1 MMAITELRLL
11 NRRRMLFSPNIVNRR
26 RLIKWPLRLSHHT
39 LVIIGLLVFAH
50 ILSPHQVMTGHQ
62 WPISAARN
70 VVGLLG
76 LHPYWL
82 LDLECGHLKLLLG
95 YCSALFG
102 HSKLTFASGA
112 QPRIRHYF
120 SAHQDLAIGLVLLR
134 NSLVWLVMWQ
144 LRK

>member
-11 NRRRMLFSPNIVNRR
+11 NRRRMLHSPNIVNGR
-26 RLIKWPLRLSHHT
+26 RLVKWPLRLSHHT
-39 LVIIGLLVFAH
+39 YVIIGLLLFAH
-50 ILSPHQVMTGHQ
+50 FLSPHQVMTGHK

-70 VVGLLG
+70 MVGLLG
-76 LHPYWL
+76 LHPDWL

-95 YCSALFG
+95 YCSALFR
-102 HSKLTFASGA
+102 HSGLAFASGA
-112 QPRIRHYF
+112 QPRIRQHF

-134 NSLVWLVMWQ
+134 NSLVWLVLWQ

>member
-11 NRRRMLFSPNIVNRR
+11 NRRRMLHSSNIVNGRR
-26 RLIKWPLRLSHHT
+26 FVKWPLRLSHHT
-39 LVIIGLLVFAH
+39 FVIIGLLLFASF
-50 ILSPHQVMTGHQ
+50 LSPHQVMTGHQ
-62 WPISAARN
+62 WPISTACN
-70 VVGLLG
+70 MVGLLG
-76 LHPYWL
+76 LHPDWL

-102 HSKLTFASGA
+102 HSGHTYASGA
-112 QPRIRHYF
+112 QPRIRCYF

-134 NSLVWLVMWQ
+134 NSLLWLVMWQ